1 MPDLRSASDVRKGLL
16 SVADGRT
23 RGNPFRDRARLR
35 VDLPRRAAGGSPGRG
50 PSPRRPDSIHFSRPM
65 ADTSAASD
73 DQFHATTA
81 PKRIHARGRGR
92 GGSSG
97 DAQADMP
104 SGQASGATCVQKLD
118 DSRNSAIHTTYRISL
133 RSSSL
138 REPRYPLLRVV
149 CYSSR
154 FPYPGGGEGRL
165 RLARSNMV
173 RGASA
178 GRKPDSRPPPPAG
191 RTGRER
197 AELAPEAGKADEASR
212 PPRTG
217 GPHASEARPRG
228 PLPARTRSPGGRKRV
243 RRVYRSVCA
252 MILPQVHLRKPCYDF
267 SFL

>member
-1 MPDLRSASDVRKGLL
+1 MFEKACFPPRTAGRGKTPFETAHASASTSLEGRPADHL
-16 SVADGRT
+16 VAAPRHGART
-23 RGNPFRDRARLR
+23 AYISADRWRIPPP
-35 VDLPRRAAGGSPGRG
+35 PRTTSSTRPPP
-50 PSPRRPDSIHFSRPM
+50 PSAYTHG
-65 ADTSAASD
+65 
-73 DQFHATTA
+73 
-81 PKRIHARGRGR
+81 GRGR

-104 SGQASGATCVQKLD
+104 SGQASGATCVQNLD
-118 DSRNSAIHTTYRISL
+118 DSRNSAIHTTYRVSL

-154 FPYPGGGEGRL
+154 FPSPAGGPRARARAPGGGEGRL

-197 AELAPEAGKADEASR
+197 AELAPEAGKANEASR

-228 PLPARTRSPGGRKRV
+228 PLPARTRTPGGRKRV
-243 RRVYRSVCA
+243 RRDLTMRRCNG
-252 MILPQVHLRKPCYDF
+252 L
-267 SFL
+267 